1 MSSLSAA
8 VRFAGYAALFD
19 RPDSIRDT
27 IARGAFINTLKHRKR
42 PLPLYWQHSPD
53 QQIGLVEQARED
65 ARGLAVIGHIDNPYS
80 RVAHDL
86 IKLRVHGLSFG
97 YRARRYKRTD
107 EGRNLLEI
115 ELIEVSL
122 VTEPLHPEARVHLV
136 V

>member
-1 MSSLSAA
+1 MSRPNAP

-19 RPDSIRDT
+19 RPDSICDT
-27 IARGAFINTLKHRKR
+27 IVRGAFTNTLKRR
-42 PLPLYWQHSPD
+42 ERQLPLYWQHNPD

-86 IKLRVHGLSFG
+86 IKRRVHGLSFG

-122 VTEPLHPEARVHLV
+122 VTEPLHPQARVHLV
-136 V
+136 A